1 MLNQI
6 AGPAVVVGYT
16 MARTLMRLIIQLG
29 ITCSNALTPEISRLA
44 GRGEFEQ
51 ARRFTQRA
59 SSLVLGL
66 CLLVYAAGIW
76 AGPQVILLWSHGLV
90 QVDRLSLALIGSH
103 TILNVAWFILAAML
117 ISTNRHT
124 LTSVIYALSS
134 VAALLLWLACK
145 ERIDPLLGASLLLSL
160 PELVVLVYLRVIR
173 VGEVGP

>member
-1 MLNQI
+1 
-6 AGPAVVVGYT
+6 
-16 MARTLMRLIIQLG
+16 
-29 ITCSNALTPEISRLA
+29 
-44 GRGEFEQ
+44 
-51 ARRFTQRA
+51 
-59 SSLVLGL
+59 
-66 CLLVYAAGIW
+66 
-76 AGPQVILLWSHGLV
+76 
-90 QVDRLSLALIGSH
+90 
-103 TILNVAWFILAAML
+103 ML